1 MRRDNVL
8 TIRGLVLLAV
18 MLVGVVPAPPAWAGG
33 LWMYEHGSPEVGTA
47 NAGAAARAEDASIAV
62 NNPAGMARLERA
74 EVMVTLQ
81 PVITDMQFQPGAGTT
96 TTGAAGDGGVVLPTG
111 GLFYVQPLGT
121 DWRVGLSLGSYM
133 GLGAKYEDD
142 WVGRYYV
149 QESVFLTVSA
159 MPSIS
164 YRVTDWLSIG
174 AGLMLQYAGLKA
186 KLALNNTG
194 FGSDGQM
201 EYKGDSFGV
210 GGGAGILIEPWKG
223 TRFGLTYLSPVQHE
237 FEDTPQFANAISPI
251 NQTLAAQTGQLQ
263 IKMTIPQQVMFS
275 AYHEI
280 TPQWAV
286 MGNFGWQNWTKFG
299 YTGLSITSTATGA
312 TVSTTTNAQY
322 DDTFHIAVGAHY
334 RFHPQWRV
342 TAGFAYDSSP
352 VGDADR
358 TVVLPMDRQFRYSA
372 GLIYALNERITT
384 GLAYTFLDAGSA
396 SVNQTLGPLA
406 GTIQGDYSSNYIH
419 VVALNV
425 AMRF

>member
-8 TIRGLVLLAV
+8 TPLLVLLLAAL
-18 MLVGVVPAPPAWAGG
+18 LVGLPVRAAWAGG
-33 LWMYEHGSPEVGTA
+33 LWVYEHGTPEVGTA
-47 NAGAAARAEDASIAV
+47 NAGTAARAEDASTAA
-62 NNPAGMARLERA
+62 NNPAGMARLEKP

-81 PVITDMQFQPGAGTT
+81 PLVTDLQFRPGPGTT
-96 TTGAAGDGGVVLPTG
+96 TNGPNGDGSLVLPTG
-111 GLFYVQPLGT
+111 GLFYVQPLGK
-121 DWRVGLSLGSYM
+121 DWRVGLSLGSYS

-149 QESVFLTVSA
+149 QESVFLTLSA
-159 MPSIS
+159 MPTIS

-174 AGLMLQYAGLKA
+174 AGLMVQYAAMKA
-186 KLALNNTG
+186 KLALNNTV

-210 GGGAGILIEPWKG
+210 GGSVGILVEPWKG

-237 FEDTPQFANAISPI
+237 FEDTPQFSNAISPI
-251 NQTLAAQTGQLQ
+251 NQTLAARTGQLQ
-263 IKMTIPQQVMFS
+263 LKMTMPQQVMFS

-286 MGNFGWQNWTKFG
+286 MGNLGWQNWTKFG
-299 YTGLSITSTATGA
+299 YVGLSITSTATDA
-312 TVSTTTNAQY
+312 TVSTNTNAQY

-358 TVVLPMDRQFRYSA
+358 TVVLPLDRQFRYSA
-372 GLIYALNERITT
+372 GLIYDLNERITM
-384 GLAYTFLDAGSA
+384 GLAYTFLDGGSA
-396 SVNQTLGPLA
+396 SVNQTRGPLA
-406 GTIQGDYSSNYIH
+406 GTLQGDFSSYFLH
-419 VVALNV
+419 VIALNF
-425 AMRF
+425 ALRF

>member
-1 MRRDNVL
+1 
-8 TIRGLVLLAV
+8 
-18 MLVGVVPAPPAWAGG
+18 MLVRVVPAPPAWAGG

-47 NAGAAARAEDASIAV
+47 NAGAAARAEDASIAAG
-62 NNPAGMARLERA
+62 NPAGMARLERA

-186 KLALNNTG
+186 KLALNNTV

-299 YTGLSITSTATGA
+299 YTGLSITSTATDA